1 MFYQNKFTANTQ
13 LKISPFF
20 ERTSKLNESQ
30 EWRRWSGYLAATSY
44 ELTHENEYFAIRT
57 KAALLDISPLKKYII
72 EGPDAQIL
80 LDRLVTRNIAICK
93 VSQVMY
99 TPWCDEHGKV
109 IDDGTV
115 QRLSENKFRITSAEP
130 NLEWI
135 ESNSSGMDV
144 IIKDDSYST
153 AALALQ
159 GPNSRSILN
168 AVSSKS
174 LDSLKFFWMM
184 DTTFENIPVTIS
196 RTGYTGD
203 LGYEIWMDPNDA
215 LSVWDLLIDKG
226 KTFGITP
233 TGLHALDI
241 ARIEAGLILLDV
253 DYISTRHALIESRKS
268 SPYELG
274 LGWAVKLKK
283 KNFIGKAP
291 LHKELANGSS
301 WSFVGIEIEWSGFE
315 KHYRAVGLAPG
326 LPSTAWRTSTPLYN
340 NNEQVGYATSGTW
353 SPLLK
358 RYIAL
363 AHVKSKYAK
372 EGSEL
377 MFELKVEHFRKLTKA
392 TVVKTPFFNPER
404 KRSCPQYKNMM
415 LLLLAVVTMD

>member
-1 MFYQNKFTANTQ
+1 MIYENTFTANTQ
-13 LKISPFF
+13 LKVSPFF

-30 EWRRWSGYLAATSY
+30 EWRRWSGYLSATSY

-57 KAALLDISPLKKYII
+57 KAGLLDITPLKKYIV
-72 EGPDAQIL
+72 EGPDSQQV
-80 LDRLVTRNIAICK
+80 LDRLVTRNIGICK
-93 VSQVMY
+93 IGQVMY
-99 TPWCDEHGKV
+99 TPWCDENGKV

-135 ESNSSGMDV
+135 ESNSIGMNV
-144 IIKDDSYST
+144 VVKDDSFTT

-168 AVSSKS
+168 SISSKS

-184 DTTFENIPVTIS
+184 ETTFEDIPVSIS

-203 LGYEIWMDPNDA
+203 LGYEIWMNPDDA
-215 LSVWDLLIDKG
+215 LNIWDLLIDKG
-226 KTFGITP
+226 KPFGITP
-233 TGLHALDI
+233 TGLHALDV

-253 DYISTRHALIESRKS
+253 DYISSRHALIESRKS

-274 LGWAVKLKK
+274 LGWAVKMKK
-283 KNFIGKAP
+283 ENFIGKQS
-291 LHKELANGSS
+291 LLKELNHKSG
-301 WSFVGIEIEWSGFE
+301 WSFVGIEIEWPEFE
-315 KHYRAVGLAPG
+315 NHYRNVGLAPG

-340 NNEQVGYATSGTW
+340 QNEQVGYATSGTW
-353 SPLLK
+353 SPILK

-363 AHVKSKYAK
+363 AHIKSKYAE

-377 MFELKVEHFRKLTKA
+377 KFELKVEHFRKLTKA
-392 TVVKTPFFNPER
+392 TVVKTPFFDPER
-404 KRSCPQYKNMM
+404 KRSCQE
-415 LLLLAVVTMD
+415 

>member
-1 MFYQNKFTANTQ
+1 MSYKNNFTAHTQ
-13 LKISPFF
+13 LKVSPFF

-30 EWRRWSGYLAATSY
+30 EWRRWAGYLAATSY

-57 KAALLDISPLKKYII
+57 KAGLLDITPLKKYIV
-72 EGPDAQIL
+72 EGPESQQL
-80 LDRLVTRNIAICK
+80 LNQLVTRNIAICK
-93 VSQVMY
+93 VGQVMY
-99 TPWCDEHGKV
+99 TPWCDEDGKV

-115 QRLSENKFRITSAEP
+115 QRLSEKTFRITSAEP

-135 ESNSSGMDV
+135 QSNAVGMDV
-144 IIKDDSYST
+144 IVKDDSFTT

-168 AVSSKS
+168 SVSSKT
-174 LDSLKFFWMM
+174 LDKLKFFWMM
-184 DTTFENIPVTIS
+184 ETTFGNIPVSIS

-215 LSVWDLLIDKG
+215 IAVWDLLMDKG
-226 KTFGITP
+226 KFLGITA

-253 DYISTRHALIESRKS
+253 DYISSRHALIESRKS

-274 LGWAVKLKK
+274 LGWTVKMKK
-283 KNFIGKAP
+283 SGFIGKSS
-291 LHKELANGSS
+291 LHKELKQGSD
-301 WSFVGIEIEWSGFE
+301 WSFVGIEIEWPEFE
-315 KHYRAVGLAPG
+315 KHYREVGLAPG
-326 LPSTAWRTSTPLYN
+326 LPHTAWRTSTPLYYK
-340 NNEQVGYATSGTW
+340 NEQIGYATSGTW

-363 AHVKSKYAK
+363 AHLKSNYAH

-392 TVVKTPFFNPER
+392 TVVKTPFYDPER
-404 KRSCPQYKNMM
+404 KRSCPK
-415 LLLLAVVTMD
+415 

>member
-13 LKISPFF
+13 LKLSPFF

-30 EWRRWSGYLAATSY
+30 EWRRWAGYLAATSY

-57 KAALLDISPLKKYII
+57 KAALLDISPLKKYIV
-72 EGPDAQIL
+72 EGPDAQNL

-93 VSQVMY
+93 VGQVMY
-99 TPWCDEHGKV
+99 TPWCDEEGKV

-135 ESNSSGMDV
+135 ESNSTGMDV
-144 IIKDDSYST
+144 TIKDDSYST

-159 GPNSRSILN
+159 GPNSRAILN

-174 LDSLKFFWMM
+174 LDSLKFFWMI

-203 LGYEIWMDPNDA
+203 LGYEIWMDPNNA
-215 LSVWDLLIDKG
+215 LSVWDLLMDKG

-241 ARIEAGLILLDV
+241 ARVEAGLILLDV

-274 LGWAVKLKK
+274 LGWSVKLKK
-283 KNFIGKAP
+283 KNFIGKAR
-291 LHKELANGSS
+291 LVEEFENSS
-301 WSFVGIEIEWSGFE
+301 EWSFVGIEIEWTGFE
-315 KHYRAVGLAPG
+315 KHYRAAGLAPG

-340 NNEQVGYATSGTW
+340 NKEQVGYATSGTW

-392 TVVKTPFFNPER
+392 TVVKTPFYDPER
-404 KRSCPQYKNMM
+404 KRSCPQ
-415 LLLLAVVTMD
+415 

>member
-13 LKISPFF
+13 LKLSPFF

-30 EWRRWSGYLAATSY
+30 EWRRWAGYLAATSY

-57 KAALLDISPLKKYII
+57 KAALLDISPLKKYMV
-72 EGPDAQIL
+72 EGPDAQNL

-93 VSQVMY
+93 VGQVMY
-99 TPWCDEHGKV
+99 TPWCDEEGKV

-135 ESNSSGMDV
+135 ESNSTGMDV
-144 IIKDDSYST
+144 TIKDDSYST

-159 GPNSRSILN
+159 GPNSRAILN

-184 DTTFENIPVTIS
+184 ETTFENIPVIIS

-215 LSVWDLLIDKG
+215 LSVWDLLMNKG

-283 KNFIGKAP
+283 RNFIGKAP
-291 LHKELANGSS
+291 LLEELDNGSG
-301 WSFVGIEIEWSGFE
+301 WSFVGIEIEWPGFE
-315 KHYRAVGLAPG
+315 KHYRDAGLAPG

-377 MFELKVEHFRKLTKA
+377 MFELKVEHFRKVTKA
-392 TVVKTPFFNPER
+392 TVVKTPFFDPER
-404 KRSCPQYKNMM
+404 KRSCPK
-415 LLLLAVVTMD
+415 